1 MVTERL
7 TDAPV
12 IDCQEV
18 RSLITSALD
27 YGYRFDLGQML
38 AMGNPIEADPYYE
51 VTVEGLF
58 DGRDLFFTD
67 IENGQVL
74 QLSKDK
80 LLKAAF
86 EYAKMYPNNYAEVGG
101 ADGYI
106 PQVGMKILLVALY
119 GWPMVMTEVGTRFE
133 KYLKI

>member
-1 MVTERL
+1 MTGVQT
-7 TDAPV
+7 
-12 IDCQEV
+12 C
-18 RSLITSALD
+18 AL
-27 YGYRFDLGQML
+27 
-38 AMGNPIEADPYYE
+38 PI
-51 VTVEGLF
+51 F
-58 DGRDLFFTD
+58 
-67 IENGQVL
+67 ENGRVL

-86 EYAKMYPNNYAEVGG
+86 EYAKMYPNIYAEVGG

-133 KYLKI
+133 RFLKL

>member
-1 MVTERL
+1 MATEQL
-7 TDAPV
+7 TDMPV
-12 IDCQEV
+12 IDCQELQ
-18 RSLITSALD
+18 SLITSALD
-27 YGYRFDLGQML
+27 YGYQFDLGQML
-38 AMGNPIEADPYYE
+38 AIGNPIEADSYYE
-51 VTVEGLF
+51 ATAEGLF

-67 IENGQVL
+67 IENGRVL

-86 EYAKMYPNNYAEVGG
+86 EYAKMYPNIYAEVGG

-133 KYLKI
+133 RFLKL

>member
-1 MVTERL
+1 MATEQL
-7 TDAPV
+7 TDMPV
-12 IDCQEV
+12 IDCQELQ
-18 RSLITSALD
+18 SLITSALD
-27 YGYRFDLGQML
+27 YGYQFDLGQML
-38 AMGNPIEADPYYE
+38 AIGNPIEADPYYE
-51 VTVEGLF
+51 ATAEGLF

-67 IENGQVL
+67 IENGRVL

-86 EYAKMYPNNYAEVGG
+86 EYAKMYPNIYAEVGG

-133 KYLKI
+133 RFLKL

>member
-1 MVTERL
+1 MATEQL
-7 TDAPV
+7 TDMPV
-12 IDCQEV
+12 IDCQELQ
-18 RSLITSALD
+18 SLITSALD
-27 YGYRFDLGQML
+27 YGYQFDLGQML
-38 AMGNPIEADPYYE
+38 AIGNPIEADPYYE
-51 VTVEGLF
+51 ATAEGLF

-67 IENGQVL
+67 IENGRVL

-86 EYAKMYPNNYAEVGG
+86 EYAKMYPNIYAEVVG

-133 KYLKI
+133 RFLKL

>member
-1 MVTERL
+1 MATEQL
-7 TDAPV
+7 TDMPV
-12 IDCQEV
+12 IDCQELQ
-18 RSLITSALD
+18 SLITSALD
-27 YGYRFDLGQML
+27 YGYQFDLGQML
-38 AMGNPIEADPYYE
+38 AIGNPIEADPYYE
-51 VTVEGLF
+51 ATAEGLF
-58 DGRDLFFTD
+58 DGRDLFFTN
-67 IENGQVL
+67 IENGRVL

-86 EYAKMYPNNYAEVGG
+86 EYAKMYPNIYAEVGG

-133 KYLKI
+133 RFLKL